1 MSYTFS
7 RRDFLKYSALTA
19 VAVAG
24 AGLLTGCEIQDPNN
38 PVIKKLGYG
47 TTLGT
52 TGGLLKSV
60 DTEGTTGVFTFT
72 VKNNSDAPLPM
83 DPNESFVV
91 KVLDKD
97 GNSKW
102 SNYFNLSIEAVPG
115 ADGKVPDI
123 LPQLP
128 VRTVGEYKVHVPDY
142 AGHAPN
148 PEDTLHP
155 ELRMTPSVQASSSN
169 SPIFTFQPAPLV
181 RAFLTLL
188 LGSLL

>member
-7 RRDFLKYSALTA
+7 RRDFLKYSAMTA

-72 VKNNSDAPLPM
+72 VKNNSDAPLRMTP
-83 DPNESFVV
+83 PIELFTVE
-91 KVLDKD
+91 VLDVK
-97 GNSKW
+97 GNRKW
-102 SNYFNLSIEAVPG
+102 NNNFNLTIEAVLG
-115 ADGKVPDI
+115 EDGKVPDI

-142 AGHAPN
+142 ARFAPN
-148 PEDTLHP
+148 PEETLEFTYIPLPAKSP
-155 ELRMTPSVQASSSN
+155 ELRMTWKIPGAD
-169 SPIFTFQPAPLV
+169 LV
-181 RAFLTLL
+181 K
-188 LGSLL
+188 

>member
-7 RRDFLKYSALTA
+7 RRDFLKYSAMTA

-60 DTEGTTGVFTFT
+60 DTEGTDGVFTFT

-83 DPNESFVV
+83 TPNDIFTV
-91 KVLDKD
+91 KVLDAK
-97 GNSKW
+97 GNRKW
-102 SNYFNLSIEAVPG
+102 NNNFNLTIEAVQG

-123 LPQLP
+123 LTNLP
-128 VRTVGEYKVHVPDY
+128 PRTVGEYKVHVPDY
-142 AGHAPN
+142 AGYAPG
-148 PEDTLHP
+148 PEDTLEFTYIPLPAKSP
-155 ELRMTPSVQASSSN
+155 ELRMTWKIPGAD
-169 SPIFTFQPAPLV
+169 LV
-181 RAFLTLL
+181 K
-188 LGSLL
+188 

>member
-7 RRDFLKYSALTA
+7 RRDFLKYSAMTA

-60 DTEGTTGVFTFT
+60 DKDSTTGIGVFTFT
-72 VKNNSDAPLPM
+72 VKNNSDVALRM
-83 DPNESFVV
+83 DPKESFVV

-97 GNSKW
+97 GNSRW
-102 SNYFNLSIEAVPG
+102 NNDFNLSIEAVPG
-115 ADGKVPDI
+115 ADGKVPGI
-123 LPQLP
+123 LPELP
-128 VRTVGEYKVHVPDY
+128 ARTVGEYKVHVPGY

-148 PEDTLHP
+148 PEETLEFTFIPRPAKSP
-155 ELRMTPSVQASSSN
+155 ELRITWKILGAD
-169 SPIFTFQPAPLV
+169 LV
-181 RAFLTLL
+181 K
-188 LGSLL
+188 

>member
-7 RRDFLKYSALTA
+7 RRDFLKYSAMTA

-72 VKNNSDAPLPM
+72 VKNNSDAPLRMTP
-83 DPNESFVV
+83 DDIFTV
-91 KVLDKD
+91 KVLDATGKT
-97 GNSKW
+97 KW
-102 SNYFNLSIEAVPG
+102 SNYFNLSIKAVLG
-115 ADGKVPDI
+115 EDGKAPDI
-123 LPQLP
+123 LPELP
-128 VRTVGEYKVHVPDY
+128 PRTVGEYKVHVPDY

-148 PEDTLHP
+148 PEDTLEFIYIPNPAKSP
-155 ELRMTPSVQASSSN
+155 ELRITWKIPGADLVKSN
-169 SPIFTFQPAPLV
+169 EST
-181 RAFLTLL
+181 
-188 LGSLL
+188 GK

>member
-60 DTEGTTGVFTFT
+60 DTEGTDGVFTFT

-83 DPNESFVV
+83 TPNDIFTV
-91 KVLDKD
+91 KVLDAK
-97 GNSKW
+97 GNRKW
-102 SNYFNLSIEAVPG
+102 NNNFNLTIEAVPG

-123 LPQLP
+123 LTNLP
-128 VRTVGEYKVHVPDY
+128 PRTVGEYKVHVPDY
-142 AGHAPN
+142 ARFAPN
-148 PEDTLHP
+148 SEDTLEFTYIPLPAKSP
-155 ELRMTPSVQASSSN
+155 ELRMTWKIPGAD
-169 SPIFTFQPAPLV
+169 LV
-181 RAFLTLL
+181 K
-188 LGSLL
+188 

>member
-60 DTEGTTGVFTFT
+60 DTEGTDGVFTFT
-72 VKNNSDAPLPM
+72 VKNSSDAPLRMTP
-83 DPNESFVV
+83 PIELFTVE
-91 KVLDKD
+91 VLDVKGNRKWNNNFNLTIAAVPGKD
-97 GNSKW
+97 GN
-102 SNYFNLSIEAVPG
+102 
-115 ADGKVPDI
+115 VPDI
-123 LPQLP
+123 LPELP
-128 VRTVGEYKVHVPDY
+128 ARTVGEYKVRVPLY
-142 AGHAPN
+142 ASSAPG
-148 PEDTLHP
+148 PEDTLEFTYTPNPAKSP
-155 ELRMTPSVQASSSN
+155 ELRMTWKIPGAD
-169 SPIFTFQPAPLV
+169 LV
-181 RAFLTLL
+181 K
-188 LGSLL
+188 

>member
-7 RRDFLKYSALTA
+7 RRDFLKYSAMTA

-72 VKNNSDAPLPM
+72 VKNNSDASLRM

-97 GNSKW
+97 GIRFIPAHISLNPSMSAMATTKM
-102 SNYFNLSIEAVPG
+102 
-115 ADGKVPDI
+115 KVD
-123 LPQLP
+123 
-128 VRTVGEYKVHVPDY
+128 
-142 AGHAPN
+142 
-148 PEDTLHP
+148 
-155 ELRMTPSVQASSSN
+155 SSSGRRRT
-169 SPIFTFQPAPLV
+169 SALWKD
-181 RAFLTLL
+181 
-188 LGSLL
+188 

>member
-7 RRDFLKYSALTA
+7 RRDFLKYSAMTA

-60 DTEGTTGVFTFT
+60 DKDSTTGNGVFTFT
-72 VKNNSDAPLPM
+72 VKNNSDAPLRM
-83 DPNESFVV
+83 TPNDIFTV
-91 KVLDKD
+91 KVLDATGKT
-97 GNSKW
+97 KW
-102 SNYFNLSIEAVPG
+102 SNYFNLSIKAVPG

-123 LPQLP
+123 LPELP
-128 VRTVGEYKVHVPDY
+128 ARTVGEYKVHVPDY
-142 AGHAPN
+142 AGYAPN
-148 PEDTLHP
+148 PEDTLEFTFIPRPAKSP
-155 ELRMTPSVQASSSN
+155 ELRMTWKIPGADLVKSN
-169 SPIFTFQPAPLV
+169 EST
-181 RAFLTLL
+181 
-188 LGSLL
+188 GK

>member
-60 DTEGTTGVFTFT
+60 DTEGTDGVFTFT
-72 VKNNSDAPLPM
+72 VKNSSDAPLRMTP
-83 DPNESFVV
+83 PIELFTVE
-91 KVLDKD
+91 VLDAK
-97 GNSKW
+97 GNRKW
-102 SNYFNLSIEAVPG
+102 NNNFNLTIEAVLG
-115 ADGKVPDI
+115 EDGKVPEI
-123 LPQLP
+123 LPELP
-128 VRTVGEYKVHVPDY
+128 PRTVGEYKVRVPFY
-142 AGHAPN
+142 ASSAPG
-148 PEDTLHP
+148 PEDTLEFTYTP
-155 ELRMTPSVQASSSN
+155 NPAKSPQLRMTWKILGAD
-169 SPIFTFQPAPLV
+169 LV
-181 RAFLTLL
+181 K
-188 LGSLL
+188 

>member
-7 RRDFLKYSALTA
+7 RRDFLKYSAMTA

-60 DTEGTTGVFTFT
+60 DTEGTTGGFTFT
-72 VKNNSDAPLPM
+72 VKNNSDAPLRM

-102 SNYFNLSIEAVPG
+102 NNSFNLSIAAVPG
-115 ADGKVPDI
+115 KDGKVPDI
-123 LPQLP
+123 LTELP
-128 VRTVGEYKVHVPDY
+128 ARTVGEYKVHVPDY
-142 AGHAPN
+142 AGYAPN
-148 PEDTLHP
+148 PEDTLEFIFIPRPANQP
-155 ELRMTPSVQASSSN
+155 ELRITWKIPGTDLVKSN
-169 SPIFTFQPAPLV
+169 EST
-181 RAFLTLL
+181 
-188 LGSLL
+188 GK

>member
-7 RRDFLKYSALTA
+7 RRDFLKYSAMTA

-60 DTEGTTGVFTFT
+60 DKDSTTGVFTFT
-72 VKNNSDAPLPM
+72 VKNNSDAPLLM
-83 DPNESFVV
+83 DPKESFVV

-102 SNYFNLSIEAVPG
+102 SNYFNLSIEAVQG

-123 LPQLP
+123 LPELP
-128 VRTVGEYKVHVPDY
+128 ARTVGEYKVHVPDY

-148 PEDTLHP
+148 LEETLEFTFIPRPAKSP
-155 ELRMTPSVQASSSN
+155 ELRITWKILGAD
-169 SPIFTFQPAPLV
+169 LV
-181 RAFLTLL
+181 K
-188 LGSLL
+188 

>member
-7 RRDFLKYSALTA
+7 RRDFLKYSAMTA

-72 VKNNSDAPLPM
+72 VKNNSDALLRM
-83 DPNESFVV
+83 TPNDIFTV
-91 KVLDKD
+91 KVLDATGKT
-97 GNSKW
+97 KW
-102 SNYFNLSIEAVPG
+102 SNYFNLSIKAVLG
-115 ADGKVPDI
+115 EDGKAPDI
-123 LPQLP
+123 LPELP
-128 VRTVGEYKVHVPDY
+128 PRTVGEYKVHVPDY

-148 PEDTLHP
+148 PEDTLEFIYIPNPAKSP
-155 ELRMTPSVQASSSN
+155 ELRITWKIPGAD
-169 SPIFTFQPAPLV
+169 LV
-181 RAFLTLL
+181 K
-188 LGSLL
+188 

>member
-7 RRDFLKYSALTA
+7 RRDFLKYSAMTA

-60 DTEGTTGVFTFT
+60 DTEGTDGVFTFT

-83 DPNESFVV
+83 TPNDIFTV
-91 KVLDKD
+91 KFLDAK
-97 GNSKW
+97 GNRKW
-102 SNYFNLSIEAVPG
+102 NNNFNLTIEAVPG

-123 LPQLP
+123 LTNLP
-128 VRTVGEYKVHVPDY
+128 PRTVGEYKVHVPDY
-142 AGHAPN
+142 AGYAPG
-148 PEDTLHP
+148 PEDTLEFTYIPLPAKSP
-155 ELRMTPSVQASSSN
+155 ELRMTWKIPGAD
-169 SPIFTFQPAPLV
+169 LV
-181 RAFLTLL
+181 K
-188 LGSLL
+188 

>member
-7 RRDFLKYSALTA
+7 RRDFLKYSAMTA

-60 DTEGTTGVFTFT
+60 DLDGTAGVFTFT
-72 VKNNSDAPLPM
+72 VKNNSDAPLHM
-83 DPNESFVV
+83 ATPNESFVV

-123 LPQLP
+123 LPELP
-128 VRTVGEYKVHVPDY
+128 PRTVGEYKVRVPLY
-142 AGHAPN
+142 ASFAPN
-148 PEDTLHP
+148 PEETLEFTFIPRPAKSP
-155 ELRMTPSVQASSSN
+155 ELRITWKIPGAD
-169 SPIFTFQPAPLV
+169 LV
-181 RAFLTLL
+181 K
-188 LGSLL
+188 

>member
-7 RRDFLKYSALTA
+7 RRDFLKYSAMTA

-60 DTEGTTGVFTFT
+60 YTEGTTGVFTFT
-72 VKNNSDAPLPM
+72 VKNNSNAPLLMNPK
-83 DPNESFVV
+83 ESFVV

-102 SNYFNLSIEAVPG
+102 SNYFNLSIKAVQG

-123 LPQLP
+123 LPELP
-128 VRTVGEYKVHVPDY
+128 ARTVGEYKVHVPDY

-148 PEDTLHP
+148 PEETLEFTFIPRPAKSP
-155 ELRMTPSVQASSSN
+155 ELRITWKILGAD
-169 SPIFTFQPAPLV
+169 LV
-181 RAFLTLL
+181 K
-188 LGSLL
+188 

>member
-7 RRDFLKYSALTA
+7 RRDFLKYSAMTA

-60 DTEGTTGVFTFT
+60 DKDSTTGNGVFTFT

-97 GNSKW
+97 GNSRW
-102 SNYFNLSIEAVPG
+102 NNYFNLSIAAVPG

-123 LPQLP
+123 LPELP
-128 VRTVGEYKVHVPDY
+128 ARTVGEYKVRVPFY
-142 AGHAPN
+142 ASSAPG
-148 PEDTLHP
+148 PEDTLEFTYIPNPAKSP
-155 ELRMTPSVQASSSN
+155 ELRMTWKILGAD
-169 SPIFTFQPAPLV
+169 LV
-181 RAFLTLL
+181 K
-188 LGSLL
+188 

>member
-7 RRDFLKYSALTA
+7 RRDFLKYSAMTA

-60 DTEGTTGVFTFT
+60 DKDSTTGNGVFTFT
-72 VKNNSDAPLPM
+72 VKNNSNAPLHM
-83 DPNESFVV
+83 ATPNERFVV

-97 GNSKW
+97 GNSRW
-102 SNYFNLSIEAVPG
+102 NNLFNLSIAAVPG
-115 ADGKVPDI
+115 KDGKVPDI
-123 LPQLP
+123 LPELP
-128 VRTVGEYKVHVPDY
+128 ARTVGEYKVRVPLY
-142 AGHAPN
+142 ASSAPKS
-148 PEDTLHP
+148 EETLEFTFIPLPAKSP
-155 ELRMTPSVQASSSN
+155 ELRITWKIPGAD
-169 SPIFTFQPAPLV
+169 LV
-181 RAFLTLL
+181 N
-188 LGSLL
+188 

>member
-7 RRDFLKYSALTA
+7 RRDFLKYSAMTA

-72 VKNNSDAPLPM
+72 VKNNSDAPLRM
-83 DPNESFVV
+83 TPNDIFTV
-91 KVLDKD
+91 KVLDATGKT
-97 GNSKW
+97 KW
-102 SNYFNLSIEAVPG
+102 SNYFNLSIEAVLG
-115 ADGKVPDI
+115 EDGKAPDI
-123 LPQLP
+123 LPELP
-128 VRTVGEYKVHVPDY
+128 PRTVGEYKVHVPDY
-142 AGHAPN
+142 AGYAPG
-148 PEDTLHP
+148 PEDTLEFTYIPNPAKSP
-155 ELRMTPSVQASSSN
+155 ELRMTWKIPGAD
-169 SPIFTFQPAPLV
+169 LV
-181 RAFLTLL
+181 K
-188 LGSLL
+188 

>member
-7 RRDFLKYSALTA
+7 RRDFLKYSAMTA

-115 ADGKVPDI
+115 ADDKVPDI

-142 AGHAPN
+142 ARFAPN
-148 PEDTLHP
+148 SEDTLEFTYIPLPAKSP
-155 ELRMTPSVQASSSN
+155 ELRMTWKIPGAD
-169 SPIFTFQPAPLV
+169 LV
-181 RAFLTLL
+181 K
-188 LGSLL
+188 

>member
-7 RRDFLKYSALTA
+7 RRDFLKYSAMTA

-72 VKNNSDAPLPM
+72 VKNNSDAPLRM
-83 DPNESFVV
+83 TPNDIFTV
-91 KVLDKD
+91 KVLDATGKT
-97 GNSKW
+97 KW
-102 SNYFNLSIEAVPG
+102 SNYFNLSIKAVLG
-115 ADGKVPDI
+115 EDGKAPDI
-123 LPQLP
+123 LPELP
-128 VRTVGEYKVHVPDY
+128 PRTVGEYKVHVPDY
-142 AGHAPN
+142 AVNAPN
-148 PEDTLHP
+148 PEDTLEFIYIPNPAKSP
-155 ELRMTPSVQASSSN
+155 ELRITWKIPGADLVKSN
-169 SPIFTFQPAPLV
+169 EST
-181 RAFLTLL
+181 
-188 LGSLL
+188 GK

>member
-7 RRDFLKYSALTA
+7 RRDFLKYSAMTA

-83 DPNESFVV
+83 DPNASFVV

-115 ADGKVPDI
+115 ADSKVPDI

-142 AGHAPN
+142 ARFAPN
-148 PEDTLHP
+148 SEDTLEFTYIPLPAKSP
-155 ELRMTPSVQASSSN
+155 ELRMTWKIPGAD
-169 SPIFTFQPAPLV
+169 LV
-181 RAFLTLL
+181 K
-188 LGSLL
+188 

>member
-7 RRDFLKYSALTA
+7 RRDFLKYSAMTA

-60 DTEGTTGVFTFT
+60 DLDGTAGVFTFT
-72 VKNNSDAPLPM
+72 VKNNSDAPLLM
-83 DPNESFVV
+83 DLKESFVV

-128 VRTVGEYKVHVPDY
+128 ARTVGEYKVHVPDY

-148 PEDTLHP
+148 LEETLEFTFIPRPAKSP
-155 ELRMTPSVQASSSN
+155 ELRITWK
-169 SPIFTFQPAPLV
+169 I
-181 RAFLTLL
+181 
-188 LGSLL
+188 LGADFVK

>member
-60 DTEGTTGVFTFT
+60 DTEGTDGVFTFT
-72 VKNNSDAPLPM
+72 VKNSSDAPLLM
-83 DPNESFVV
+83 DPKESFVV

-102 SNYFNLSIEAVPG
+102 SNYFNLSIEAVQG

-123 LPQLP
+123 LPELP

-148 PEDTLHP
+148 LEETLEFTFIPRPTKSP
-155 ELRMTPSVQASSSN
+155 ELRITWKIPGAD
-169 SPIFTFQPAPLV
+169 LV
-181 RAFLTLL
+181 K
-188 LGSLL
+188 

>member
-1 MSYTFS
+1 MDKDS
-7 RRDFLKYSALTA
+7 
-19 VAVAG
+19 
-24 AGLLTGCEIQDPNN
+24 
-38 PVIKKLGYG
+38 
-47 TTLGT
+47 T
-52 TGGLLKSV
+52 TGN
-60 DTEGTTGVFTFT
+60 GVFTFT

-128 VRTVGEYKVHVPDY
+128 VRTVGE
-142 AGHAPN
+142 
-148 PEDTLHP
+148 
-155 ELRMTPSVQASSSN
+155 VQTSSSN

-181 RAFLTLL
+181 RTFLTLL
-188 LGSLL
+188 LGSSL

>member
-7 RRDFLKYSALTA
+7 RRDFLKYSAMTA

-72 VKNNSDAPLPM
+72 VKNNSDAPLRM
-83 DPNESFVV
+83 TPNDIFTV
-91 KVLDKD
+91 KVLDATGKT
-97 GNSKW
+97 KW
-102 SNYFNLSIEAVPG
+102 SNYFNLSIKAVLG
-115 ADGKVPDI
+115 EDGKAPDI
-123 LPQLP
+123 LPELP
-128 VRTVGEYKVHVPDY
+128 PRTVGEYKVHVPDY

-148 PEDTLHP
+148 LEETL
-155 ELRMTPSVQASSSN
+155 E
-169 SPIFTFQPAPLV
+169 FTFIPRPAKSPGLRITWKILGADLV
-181 RAFLTLL
+181 K
-188 LGSLL
+188 

>member
-7 RRDFLKYSALTA
+7 RRDFLKYSAMTA

-24 AGLLTGCEIQDPNN
+24 AGLLTGCEVQDPNN

-60 DTEGTTGVFTFT
+60 DTEGTDGVFTFT

-83 DPNESFVV
+83 TPYELFTV
-91 KVLDKD
+91 KVLDAE
-97 GNSKW
+97 GNRKW
-102 SNYFNLSIEAVPG
+102 NNNFDLTIEAVPG

-123 LPQLP
+123 LTNLP
-128 VRTVGEYKVHVPDY
+128 PRTVGEYKVHVPDY
-142 AGHAPN
+142 ARFAPG
-148 PEDTLHP
+148 PEDTLEFTYIPNPAKSP
-155 ELRMTPSVQASSSN
+155 ELRMTWKILGAD
-169 SPIFTFQPAPLV
+169 LV
-181 RAFLTLL
+181 K
-188 LGSLL
+188 